1 MKEKIPSGEVQEQEK
16 SFDILAALKE
26 SIRIAQRKG
35 RPERIY
41 QPSGPEFSCTV
52 EVPPDDSLEKID
64 ADIVQMQPGTEAA
77 LGTGPTQA
85 SIMLISDRPKSDGL
99 EHDSPDRELIN
110 KSRSNV
116 FGLAGIHHDDGYSC
130 YVD

>member
-1 MKEKIPSGEVQEQEK
+1 MKDKITSGEIQEEEK
-16 SFDILAALKE
+16 PFDILAALKE

-41 QPSGPEFSCTV
+41 QPSGLEFSCTV

-64 ADIVQMQPGTEAA
+64 ADTMQMQPGTEAA

-85 SIMLISDRPKSDGL
+85 SIMLVSDRPKPDGL
-99 EHDSPDRELIN
+99 RT
-110 KSRSNV
+110 
-116 FGLAGIHHDDGYSC
+116 
-130 YVD
+130 